1 MVQPP
6 APPAPAT
13 QAPFVQVWLAEQQ
26 TAAAPTPHFLAG
38 VVHVRP
44 HSNLF
49 PGTIS
54 QIGVGFDPGFVESS
68 QRTHREPQ
76 LSTLL
81 LARQIGVPVVS
92 SVQRWNPSLQLNVQ
106 SVPLQPTTPLASVA
120 GEYGVHWLPHD
131 STALLDLQMGSA
143 SVPPH

>member
-1 MVQPP
+1 MQTLRHMPVV
-6 APPAPAT
+6 
-13 QAPFVQVWLAEQQ
+13 VQVWLAEQQ

-38 VVHVRP
+38 VVHVMP

-54 QIGVGFDPGFVESS
+54 QIGVVSEPVFVESA

-92 SVQRWNPSLQLNVQ
+92 SVQRWNPSLQVNVQ

-120 GEYGVHWLPHD
+120 GEHGVHRLPHV
-131 STALLDLQMGSA
+131 STALLDLQVGSA